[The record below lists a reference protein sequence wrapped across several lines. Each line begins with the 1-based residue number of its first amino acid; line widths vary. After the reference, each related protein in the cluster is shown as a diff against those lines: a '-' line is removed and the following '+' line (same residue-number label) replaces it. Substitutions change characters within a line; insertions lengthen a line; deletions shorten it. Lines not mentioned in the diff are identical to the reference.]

1 MLVIQVYILYNI
13 NKYNLKG
20 IFTMENLET
29 KTELTPEEQERQKE
43 LFVER
48 LEIIAGIIDAANEE
62 DPDNIHVVGTIKGLN
77 LLSDFNMT
85 EIMSILAM
93 DMDKYE
99 NGVSMELNGMQD
111 NRTAKI
117 SKTCYKTETNQ
128 LIYKYDIEVEIRK
141 GDMEGIDQGVEF

>member
-1 MLVIQVYILYNI
+1 
-13 NKYNLKG
+13 
-20 IFTMENLET
+20 
-29 KTELTPEEQERQKE
+29 
-43 LFVER
+43 
-48 LEIIAGIIDAANEE
+48 
-62 DPDNIHVVGTIKGLN
+62 
-77 LLSDFNMT
+77 MT

-141 GDMEGIDQGVEF
+141 GDMEGIYQGVEF

>member
-1 MLVIQVYILYNI
+1 
-13 NKYNLKG
+13 
-20 IFTMENLET
+20 MENLET
-29 KTELTPEEQERQKE
+29 KTELTPEEQERQKQ

-48 LEIIAGIIDAANEE
+48 LESVAGIIESTNEE

-85 EIMSILAM
+85 EIISILAM

-99 NGVSMELNGMQD
+99 NGASMELNGMQD

-141 GDMEGIDQGVEF
+141 GDMEGIYQGVEF